1 MWAEIGLNK
10 RSLHEAIS
18 SKALA
23 LSRKGNYLQAS
34 RKVAAPYFSGALVQG
49 LKGLEVQNIGLTF
62 CQPLPS
68 CQLLPS
74 FCISYIGSPQLYSG
88 KRPSVK
94 YLTAEI
100 PWQVYFFP
108 YFLSSREEGGF
119 LYFDSSFPSE
129 IGAHVPLELMS

>member
-1 MWAEIGLNK
+1 MRLFLVRRVI
-10 RSLHEAIS
+10 
-18 SKALA
+18 A

-34 RKVAAPYFSGALVQG
+34 RKVAAPYVSGALLQG
-49 LKGLEVQNIGLTF
+49 LKGVEVQNIGLTF

-68 CQLLPS
+68 
-74 FCISYIGSPQLYSG
+74 FCISHIGSPLLYID